1 MTSAVTAHSDLRWP
15 GLPQARTA
23 NRIAD
28 RRLGPANGPSSPFQQ
43 CNAPQLA
50 SRRLTVDGACGPSRR
65 SLGGA
70 ERRRDVHRHFGLR
83 LARGA
88 ENHGAGDAA
97 VLIAAIL

>member
-50 SRRLTVDGACGPSRR
+50 SRRLTVDGACGPSLR
-65 SLGGA
+65 SA
-70 ERRRDVHRHFGLR
+70 SVARRD
-83 LARGA
+83 
-88 ENHGAGDAA
+88 AA
-97 VLIAAIL
+97 TSIGISAYAWREAQKTMGQGTPPF